1 MKPLRES
8 SEIIWRNGAGG
19 ALNIVPSPK
28 DQRLKGGVGCYSGFH
43 NRAGPKQALLF
54 PHSINIVGETPG
66 RQVENDCV

>member
-43 NRAGPKQALLF
+43 NRAGPKQGLPL
-54 PHSINIVGETPG
+54 P
-66 RQVENDCV
+66 